1 MSSRFKK
8 PDASEVLILRTRRC
22 RKSDAVIRFLEKE
35 NIPHRVLPLEE
46 DSQAQELARQWNLK
60 SSPGIIVGNR
70 QIFAADILENCRIKN
85 REQTKQMF
93 LKMLNDTKMK

>member
-46 DSQAQELARQWNLK
+46 DFQAQELARQWNIK
-60 SSPGIIVGNR
+60 SSPGILVGNQTINVTEILKNC
-70 QIFAADILENCRIKN
+70 QIQNPEK
-85 REQTKQMF
+85 TKQMF
-93 LKMLNDTKMK
+93 LSMLDSSKIQ

>member
-1 MSSRFKK
+1 MTEHSRMQNEAK
-8 PDASEVLILRTRRC
+8 VLILRTQRC
-22 RKSDAVIRFLEKE
+22 RKSDAVIRFLENE
-35 NIPHRVLPLEE
+35 NIPFRVLHLETE
-46 DSQAQELARQWNLK
+46 PQAQELARQWNLK